1 MKSKTLN
8 LYILIII
15 IFITIKQTNLQDF
28 DDLEN
33 YERYGYPEDSNS
45 LNVVSIS
52 YELTYDE
59 TSIVKVTIKTYYEI
73 SQNIKFKA
81 FLKTDDELHEHLLE
95 CENEF
100 VDLISCVTSRNITLD
115 TSKKYFFYYN
125 KKKSESNITFDG
137 EDIYQDSNRI
147 SLIFNPEIEEGQILY
162 KDNKRFDVKN
172 DNNMVSGGY
181 LYITKKSKKVLQNNI
196 NGFNKNIELNN
207 FISHCGLA
215 GYRPQNT
222 LIAFKEAIRRGYKIV
237 DADLVFTKDKI
248 PVICHG
254 VKLNLVS
261 NGEGDLTEK
270 TFDELEKLDF
280 GSIFDPK
287 YKGEK
292 IMKFEELLKLC
303 KENDIILDLDIGHI
317 NFKYF
322 NNTDE
327 YIKIIIDLIE
337 KYGMINSIFIN
348 SHRAEVIQ
356 KFNSIKKNLVFSISQ
371 MNSKENMELINKQYN
386 NSSIK
391 IYNIDGLTTGGKINE
406 ELVKY
411 GISLGKKIKVS
422 KIDELDFANKVVS
435 WGVNFICTNNLH
447 PFLMRNEKEEPI
459 IATCT
464 QSSMDEEK
472 SECVI
477 DEDYN
482 LIDNEIYSIYY
493 SKNIYNLSED
503 IEEKPIG
510 EFKYVDTNL
519 LDEYYYDINHFDF
532 KNGNIKLNIS
542 NIVKKGETING
553 LVGPTYDDVAE
564 CYIYDLI
571 CKGNGNHMLDCNI
584 NKNDPD
590 KVPYDGDYKMYS
602 LEGYSLNKEQLY
614 YKLNY
619 HKNMR
624 RFKIAVLTIVI
635 VVIIICAIVYVVKM
649 RSKRNYHSMKINENG
664 YVSDDFLFR

>member
-8 LYILIII
+8 LYFSILII
-15 IFITIKQTNLQDF
+15 FLTIKQINLQDF
-28 DDLEN
+28 DELGN

-45 LNVVSIS
+45 LSVVSIS

-59 TSIVKVTIKTYYEI
+59 TSIIKVTIKTYYEI

-100 VDLISCVTSRNITLD
+100 VDSISCSTSKNITLD
-115 TSKKYFFYYN
+115 TNQKYFFYYN
-125 KKKSESNITFDG
+125 KKKSGSDITFDG
-137 EDIYQDSNRI
+137 EDEYQDSNRI
-147 SLIFNPEIEEGQILY
+147 SLIFNPEVEEGQILY
-162 KDNKRFDVKN
+162 KDDKKFYVKN

-181 LYITKKSKKVLQNNI
+181 LYITRKSKKILQKNI

-237 DADLVFTKDKI
+237 DAELVFTKDKI

-254 VKLNLVS
+254 AKLNLVS
-261 NGEGDLTEK
+261 NGEGYLTEK

-280 GSIFDPK
+280 GSIFDLK

-292 IMKFEELLKLC
+292 ILKFEELLKLC
-303 KENDIILDLDIGHI
+303 KENDIILDLDLGHV
-317 NFKYF
+317 NYKYF
-322 NNTDE
+322 EDTDE
-327 YIKIIIDLIE
+327 YIKIIIELIE

-348 SHRAEVIQ
+348 SHKVEVIE
-356 KFNSIKKNLVFSISQ
+356 KFHSLNKNIIFSISG
-371 MNSKENMELINKQYN
+371 MNSKENMESINKKYN

-391 IYNIDGLTTGGKINE
+391 IYNIGGLTTGGKINE
-406 ELVKY
+406 EIVKY
-411 GISLGKKIKVS
+411 GISLGKKIKAS
-422 KIDELDFANKVVS
+422 KIDEIDFANKVVS

-464 QSSMDEEK
+464 QSNMDEEK
-472 SECVI
+472 SECEI

-482 LIDNEIYSIYY
+482 LIDNEIYNIYY

-503 IEEKPIG
+503 IVEKPIG

-532 KNGNIKLNIS
+532 KNGIIKLNIS

-553 LVGPTYDDVAE
+553 LVGPTYDNVAE
-564 CYIYDLI
+564 CYIYDFT
-571 CKGNGNHMLDCNI
+571 CKGNGNHDLDCII
-584 NKNDPD
+584 NKKDPN
-590 KVPYDGDYKMYS
+590 KVSYDGDYKIYS

-619 HKNMR
+619 QKNLKR
-624 RFKIAVLTIVI
+624 LKISILTIVI
-635 VVIIICAIVYVVKM
+635 VVIIICIIVYVVKM
-649 RSKRNYHSMKINENG
+649 KSKGNYHSMRTNENG
-664 YVSDDFLFR
+664 NDDFLFR

>member
-8 LYILIII
+8 LYISILII
-15 IFITIKQTNLQDF
+15 FLTIKQINLQDF
-28 DDLEN
+28 DELGN
-33 YERYGYPEDSNS
+33 YERYGYPEDSNALS
-45 LNVVSIS
+45 VASIS

-59 TSIVKVTIKTYYEI
+59 TSVVKVTIKTYYEI
-73 SQNIKFKA
+73 SKNIKFKA
-81 FLKTDDELHEHLLE
+81 FLKTDDGLHEHPLE
-95 CENEF
+95 CQNEF
-100 VDLISCVTSRNITLD
+100 VDLISCLSSKNITLD
-115 TSKKYFFYYN
+115 TNKKYFFYYN
-125 KKKSESNITFDG
+125 KKKSGSDITFDG

-147 SLIFNPEIEEGQILY
+147 SFIFNPEIEEGQILY

-181 LYITKKSKKVLQNNI
+181 LYITRKSKKILQKNI

-222 LIAFKEAIRRGYKIV
+222 LIAFKEAIKRGYKIV

-254 VKLNLVS
+254 VQLNLVS

-270 TFDELEKLDF
+270 TFNELEKLDF
-280 GSIFDPK
+280 GSIFDLK

-292 IMKFEELLKLC
+292 ILKFEELLKLC
-303 KENDIILDLDIGHI
+303 KENDIILDLDLGHV
-317 NFKYF
+317 NYKYF
-322 NNTDE
+322 EGTDE
-327 YIKIIIDLIE
+327 YIKIIIELIE

-348 SHRAEVIQ
+348 SHKVEVIE
-356 KFNSIKKNLVFSISQ
+356 KFHSLNKNIIFSISG
-371 MNSKENMELINKQYN
+371 MNSKENMESINKKYN

-391 IYNIDGLTTGGKINE
+391 IYNIGGLTTGGKINE
-406 ELVKY
+406 EIVKY
-411 GISLGKKIKVS
+411 GISLGKKIKAS
-422 KIDELDFANKVVS
+422 KIDEIDFANKVVS

-464 QSSMDEEK
+464 QSNMDEEK
-472 SECVI
+472 SECEI

-482 LIDNEIYSIYY
+482 LIDNEIYNIYY

-503 IEEKPIG
+503 IVEKPIG

-532 KNGNIKLNIS
+532 KNGIIKLNIS

-553 LVGPTYDDVAE
+553 LVGPTYDNVAE
-564 CYIYDLI
+564 CYIYDFT
-571 CKGNGNHMLDCNI
+571 CKGNGNHDLDCII
-584 NKNDPD
+584 NKKDPN
-590 KVPYDGDYKMYS
+590 KVSYDGDYKIYS

-619 HKNMR
+619 QKNLKR
-624 RFKIAVLTIVI
+624 LKISILTIVV
-635 VVIIICAIVYVVKM
+635 VVIIICIIVYVIKM
-649 RSKRNYHSMKINENG
+649 KSKGNYHSMRINENG
-664 YVSDDFLFR
+664 NVDDDFLFR

>member
-8 LYILIII
+8 LYFSILII
-15 IFITIKQTNLQDF
+15 FLTIKQINLQDF
-28 DDLEN
+28 DELGN

-45 LNVVSIS
+45 LSVVSIS

-59 TSIVKVTIKTYYEI
+59 TSIIKVTIKTYYEI

-100 VDLISCVTSRNITLD
+100 VDLISCSTSKNITLD
-115 TSKKYFFYYN
+115 TNQKYFFYYN
-125 KKKSESNITFDG
+125 KKKSGSDIIFDG
-137 EDIYQDSNRI
+137 EDEYQDSNRI
-147 SLIFNPEIEEGQILY
+147 SLIFNPEVEEGQILY
-162 KDNKRFDVKN
+162 KDDKKFYVKN

-477 DEDYN
+477 DGDYN

>member
-8 LYILIII
+8 LYFSILII
-15 IFITIKQTNLQDF
+15 FLTIKQINLQDF
-28 DDLEN
+28 DELGN

-45 LNVVSIS
+45 LSVVSIS

-59 TSIVKVTIKTYYEI
+59 TSIIKVTIKTYYEI

-100 VDLISCVTSRNITLD
+100 VDLISCSTSKNITLD
-115 TSKKYFFYYN
+115 TNQKYFFYYN
-125 KKKSESNITFDG
+125 KKKSGSDITFDG
-137 EDIYQDSNRI
+137 EDEYQDSNRI
-147 SLIFNPEIEEGQILY
+147 SLIFNPEVEEGQILY
-162 KDNKRFDVKN
+162 KDDKKFYVKN

-181 LYITKKSKKVLQNNI
+181 LYITRKSKKILQKNI

-237 DADLVFTKDKI
+237 DAELVFTKDKI

-254 VKLNLVS
+254 AKLNLVS

-280 GSIFDPK
+280 GSIFDLK

-292 IMKFEELLKLC
+292 ILKFEELLKLC
-303 KENDIILDLDIGHI
+303 KENDIILDLDLGHV
-317 NFKYF
+317 NYKYF
-322 NNTDE
+322 EDTDE
-327 YIKIIIDLIE
+327 YIKIIIELIE

-348 SHRAEVIQ
+348 SHKVEVIE
-356 KFNSIKKNLVFSISQ
+356 KFHSLNKNIIFSISG
-371 MNSKENMELINKQYN
+371 MNSKENMESINKKYN

-391 IYNIDGLTTGGKINE
+391 IYNIGGLTTGGKINE
-406 ELVKY
+406 EIVKY
-411 GISLGKKIKVS
+411 GISLGKKIKAS
-422 KIDELDFANKVVS
+422 KIDEIDFANKVVS

-464 QSSMDEEK
+464 QSNMDEEK
-472 SECVI
+472 SECEI
-477 DEDYN
+477 DEDHN
-482 LIDNEIYSIYY
+482 LIDNEIYNIYY

-503 IEEKPIG
+503 IVEKPIG

-532 KNGNIKLNIS
+532 KNGIIKLNIS

-553 LVGPTYDDVAE
+553 LVGPTYDNVAE
-564 CYIYDLI
+564 CYIYDFT
-571 CKGNGNHMLDCNI
+571 CKGNSNHDLDCII
-584 NKNDPD
+584 NKKDPN
-590 KVPYDGDYKMYS
+590 KVSYDGDYKIYS

-619 HKNMR
+619 QKNLKR
-624 RFKIAVLTIVI
+624 LKISILTIVI
-635 VVIIICAIVYVVKM
+635 VVIIICIIVYVVKM
-649 RSKRNYHSMKINENG
+649 KSKGNYHSMRTNENG
-664 YVSDDFLFR
+664 NDDFLFR

>member
-8 LYILIII
+8 LYFSILII
-15 IFITIKQTNLQDF
+15 FLTIKQINLQDF
-28 DDLEN
+28 DELGN
-33 YERYGYPEDSNS
+33 YERYGYPENSNS
-45 LNVVSIS
+45 LSVVSIS

-59 TSIVKVTIKTYYEI
+59 TSIIKVTIKTYYEI

-100 VDLISCVTSRNITLD
+100 VDSISCSTSKNITLD
-115 TSKKYFFYYN
+115 TNQKYFFYYN
-125 KKKSESNITFDG
+125 KKKSGSDITFDG
-137 EDIYQDSNRI
+137 EDEYQDSNRI
-147 SLIFNPEIEEGQILY
+147 SLIFNPEVEEGQILY
-162 KDNKRFDVKN
+162 KDDKKFYVKN

-181 LYITKKSKKVLQNNI
+181 LYITRKSKKILQKNI

-237 DADLVFTKDKI
+237 DAELVFTKDKI

-254 VKLNLVS
+254 AKLNLVS

-280 GSIFDPK
+280 GSIFDLK

-292 IMKFEELLKLC
+292 ILKFEELLKLC
-303 KENDIILDLDIGHI
+303 KENDIILDLDLGHV
-317 NFKYF
+317 NYKYF
-322 NNTDE
+322 EGTDE
-327 YIKIIIDLIE
+327 YIKIIIELIE

-348 SHRAEVIQ
+348 SHKVEVIE
-356 KFNSIKKNLVFSISQ
+356 KFHSLNKNIIFSISG
-371 MNSKENMELINKQYN
+371 MNSKENMESINKKYN

-406 ELVKY
+406 EIVKY
-411 GISLGKKIKVS
+411 GISLGKKIKAS
-422 KIDELDFANKVVS
+422 KIDEIDFANKVVS

-464 QSSMDEEK
+464 QSNMDEEK
-472 SECVI
+472 SECEI

-482 LIDNEIYSIYY
+482 LIDNEIYNIYY

-503 IEEKPIG
+503 IVEKPIG

-532 KNGNIKLNIS
+532 KNGIIKLNIS

-553 LVGPTYDDVAE
+553 LVGPTYDNVAE
-564 CYIYDLI
+564 CYIYDFT
-571 CKGNGNHMLDCNI
+571 CKGNGNHDLDCII
-584 NKNDPD
+584 NKKDPN
-590 KVPYDGDYKMYS
+590 KVSYDGDYKIYS

-619 HKNMR
+619 QKNLKR
-624 RFKIAVLTIVI
+624 LKISILTIVV
-635 VVIIICAIVYVVKM
+635 VVIIICIIVYVVKM
-649 RSKRNYHSMKINENG
+649 KSKGNYHSMRTNENG
-664 YVSDDFLFR
+664 NDDFLFR

>member
-8 LYILIII
+8 LYFSILII
-15 IFITIKQTNLQDF
+15 FLTIKQINLQDF
-28 DDLEN
+28 DELGN
-33 YERYGYPEDSNS
+33 YERYGYSEDSNS
-45 LNVVSIS
+45 LSVVSIS

-59 TSIVKVTIKTYYEI
+59 TSIIKVTIKTYYEI

-81 FLKTDDELHEHLLE
+81 FLKTDDGLHEHPLE
-95 CENEF
+95 CQNEF
-100 VDLISCVTSRNITLD
+100 VDLISCSTSKNITLD
-115 TSKKYFFYYN
+115 TNQKYFFYYN
-125 KKKSESNITFDG
+125 KKKSGSDITFDG
-137 EDIYQDSNRI
+137 EDEYQDSNRI
-147 SLIFNPEIEEGQILY
+147 SLIFNPEVEEGQILY
-162 KDNKRFDVKN
+162 KDDKKFYVKN

-181 LYITKKSKKVLQNNI
+181 LYITRKSKKILQKNK

-237 DADLVFTKDKI
+237 DADVVFTKDKI

-254 VKLNLVS
+254 VQLNLVS

-280 GSIFDPK
+280 GSIFDLK

-292 IMKFEELLKLC
+292 ILKFEELLKLC
-303 KENDIILDLDIGHI
+303 KENDIILDLDLGHV
-317 NFKYF
+317 NYKYF
-322 NNTDE
+322 EDTDE
-327 YIKIIIDLIE
+327 YIKIIIELIE

-348 SHRAEVIQ
+348 SHKVEVIE
-356 KFNSIKKNLVFSISQ
+356 KFHSLDKNIIFSISG
-371 MNSKENMELINKQYN
+371 MNSKENMESINKKYN

-391 IYNIDGLTTGGKINE
+391 IYNIGGLTTGGKINE
-406 ELVKY
+406 EIVKY
-411 GISLGKKIKVS
+411 GISLGKKIKAS
-422 KIDELDFANKVVS
+422 KIDEIDFANKVVS

-464 QSSMDEEK
+464 QSNMDEEK
-472 SECVI
+472 SECEI

-482 LIDNEIYSIYY
+482 LIDNEIYNIYY

-503 IEEKPIG
+503 IVEKPIG

-532 KNGNIKLNIS
+532 KNGIIKLNIS

-553 LVGPTYDDVAE
+553 LVGPTYDNVAE
-564 CYIYDLI
+564 CYIYDFT
-571 CKGNGNHMLDCNI
+571 CKGNGNHDLDCII
-584 NKNDPD
+584 NKKDPN
-590 KVPYDGDYKMYS
+590 KVPYDDDYKIYS

-619 HKNMR
+619 QKNLKR
-624 RFKIAVLTIVI
+624 LKISILTIAI
-635 VVIIICAIVYVVKM
+635 VVIIISIIVYVVKM
-649 RSKRNYHSMKINENG
+649 RSKGNYHSMRTNENG
-664 YVSDDFLFR
+664 NDDFLFR

>member
-8 LYILIII
+8 FYFTILIL
-15 IFITIKQTNLQDF
+15 FLAIKQINLQDF
-28 DDLEN
+28 DELGN

-45 LNVVSIS
+45 LSVVSIS

-59 TSIVKVTIKTYYEI
+59 TSIIKVTIKTYYEI

-100 VDLISCVTSRNITLD
+100 VDLISCSTSKNITLD
-115 TSKKYFFYYN
+115 TNKKYFFYYN
-125 KKKSESNITFDG
+125 KKKSGSDITFDG
-137 EDIYQDSNRI
+137 EDEYQDSNRI
-147 SLIFNPEIEEGQILY
+147 SLIFNPEVEEGQILY
-162 KDNKRFDVKN
+162 KDDKKFYVKN

-181 LYITKKSKKVLQNNI
+181 LYITRKSKKILQKNI

-254 VKLNLVS
+254 AKLNLVS

-280 GSIFDPK
+280 GSIFDLK

-292 IMKFEELLKLC
+292 ILKFEELLKLC
-303 KENDIILDLDIGHI
+303 KENDIILDLDLGHV
-317 NFKYF
+317 NHKYF
-322 NNTDE
+322 EDTDE
-327 YIKIIIDLIE
+327 YIKIIIELIE

-348 SHRAEVIQ
+348 SHKVEVIE
-356 KFNSIKKNLVFSISQ
+356 KFHSLNKNIIFSISG
-371 MNSKENMELINKQYN
+371 MNSKENMESINKKYN

-391 IYNIDGLTTGGKINE
+391 IYNIGGLTTGGKINE
-406 ELVKY
+406 EIVKY
-411 GISLGKKIKVS
+411 GISLGKKIKAS
-422 KIDELDFANKVVS
+422 KIDEIDFANKVVS

-464 QSSMDEEK
+464 QSNMDEEK
-472 SECVI
+472 SECEI

-482 LIDNEIYSIYY
+482 LIDNEIYNIYY

-503 IEEKPIG
+503 IVEKPIG

-532 KNGNIKLNIS
+532 KNGIIKLNIS

-553 LVGPTYDDVAE
+553 LVGPTYDNVAE
-564 CYIYDLI
+564 CYIYDFI
-571 CKGNGNHMLDCNI
+571 CKGNGNHDLDCII
-584 NKNDPD
+584 NKKDPN
-590 KVPYDGDYKMYS
+590 KVSYDGDYKIYS

-619 HKNMR
+619 QKNLKR
-624 RFKIAVLTIVI
+624 LKISILTIVI
-635 VVIIICAIVYVVKM
+635 VVIIISIIVYVVKM
-649 RSKRNYHSMKINENG
+649 RSKGNYHSMRTNENG
-664 YVSDDFLFR
+664 NDDFLFR

>member
-8 LYILIII
+8 LYFSILII
-15 IFITIKQTNLQDF
+15 FLAMKQINLQDF
-28 DDLEN
+28 DELGN

-45 LNVVSIS
+45 LSVVSIS

-59 TSIVKVTIKTYYEI
+59 TSIIKVTIKTYYEI

-100 VDLISCVTSRNITLD
+100 VDLISCSTSKNITLD
-115 TSKKYFFYYN
+115 TNKKYFFYYN
-125 KKKSESNITFDG
+125 KKKSGSDITFDG
-137 EDIYQDSNRI
+137 EDEYQDSNRI
-147 SLIFNPEIEEGQILY
+147 SLIFNPEVEEGQILY
-162 KDNKRFDVKN
+162 KDDKKFYVKN

-181 LYITKKSKKVLQNNI
+181 LYITRKSKKILQKNI

-237 DADLVFTKDKI
+237 DAELVFTKDKI

-254 VKLNLVS
+254 AKLNLVS

-280 GSIFDPK
+280 GSIFDLK

-292 IMKFEELLKLC
+292 ILKFEELLKLC
-303 KENDIILDLDIGHI
+303 KENDIILDLDLGHV
-317 NFKYF
+317 NYKYF
-322 NNTDE
+322 EDTDE
-327 YIKIIIDLIE
+327 YIKIIIELIE

-348 SHRAEVIQ
+348 SHKVEVIE
-356 KFNSIKKNLVFSISQ
+356 KFHSLNKNIIFSISG
-371 MNSKENMELINKQYN
+371 MNSKENMESINKKYN

-391 IYNIDGLTTGGKINE
+391 IYNIGGLTTGGKINE
-406 ELVKY
+406 EIVKY
-411 GISLGKKIKVS
+411 GISLGKKIKAS
-422 KIDELDFANKVVS
+422 KIDEIDFANKVVS

-464 QSSMDEEK
+464 QSNMDEEK
-472 SECVI
+472 SECEI

-482 LIDNEIYSIYY
+482 LIDNEIYNIYY

-503 IEEKPIG
+503 IVEKPIG

-532 KNGNIKLNIS
+532 KNGIIKLNIS

-553 LVGPTYDDVAE
+553 LVGPTYDNVAE
-564 CYIYDLI
+564 CYIYDFT
-571 CKGNGNHMLDCNI
+571 CKGNGNHDLDCII
-584 NKNDPD
+584 NKKDPN
-590 KVPYDGDYKMYS
+590 KVPYDGDYKIYS

-619 HKNMR
+619 QKNLKR
-624 RFKIAVLTIVI
+624 LKISILTIVV
-635 VVIIICAIVYVVKM
+635 VVIIICIIVYVIKM
-649 RSKRNYHSMKINENG
+649 KSKGNYHSMRTNENG
-664 YVSDDFLFR
+664 NDDFLFR

>member
-8 LYILIII
+8 LYFSILII
-15 IFITIKQTNLQDF
+15 FLTIKQINLQDF
-28 DDLEN
+28 DELGN

-45 LNVVSIS
+45 LSVVSIS

-59 TSIVKVTIKTYYEI
+59 TSIIKVTIKTYYEI

-100 VDLISCVTSRNITLD
+100 VDLISCSTSKNITLD
-115 TSKKYFFYYN
+115 TNQKYFFYYN
-125 KKKSESNITFDG
+125 KKKSGSDITFDG
-137 EDIYQDSNRI
+137 EDEYQDSNRI
-147 SLIFNPEIEEGQILY
+147 SLIFNPEVEEGQILY
-162 KDNKRFDVKN
+162 KDDKKFYVKN

-181 LYITKKSKKVLQNNI
+181 LYITRKSKKILQKNI

-237 DADLVFTKDKI
+237 DAELVFTKDKI

-254 VKLNLVS
+254 VQLNLVS

-280 GSIFDPK
+280 GSIFDLK

-292 IMKFEELLKLC
+292 ILKFEELLKLC
-303 KENDIILDLDIGHI
+303 KENDIILDLDLGHV
-317 NFKYF
+317 NYKYF
-322 NNTDE
+322 EDTDE
-327 YIKIIIDLIE
+327 YIKIIIELIE

-348 SHRAEVIQ
+348 SHKVEVIE
-356 KFNSIKKNLVFSISQ
+356 KFHSLNKNIIFSISG
-371 MNSKENMELINKQYN
+371 MNSKENMESINKKYN

-391 IYNIDGLTTGGKINE
+391 IYNIGGLTTGGKINE
-406 ELVKY
+406 EIVKY
-411 GISLGKKIKVS
+411 GISLGKKIKAS
-422 KIDELDFANKVVS
+422 KIDEIDFANKVVS

-464 QSSMDEEK
+464 QSNMDEEK
-472 SECVI
+472 SECEI

-482 LIDNEIYSIYY
+482 LIDNEIYNIYY

-503 IEEKPIG
+503 IVEKPIG

-532 KNGNIKLNIS
+532 KNGIIKLNIS
-542 NIVKKGETING
+542 NIVKKGEKING
-553 LVGPTYDDVAE
+553 LVGPTYDNVAE
-564 CYIYDLI
+564 CYIYDFT
-571 CKGNGNHMLDCNI
+571 CKGNGNHDLDCII
-584 NKNDPD
+584 NKKDPN
-590 KVPYDGDYKMYS
+590 KVSYDGDYKIYS

-619 HKNMR
+619 QKNLKR
-624 RFKIAVLTIVI
+624 LKISILTIVI
-635 VVIIICAIVYVVKM
+635 VVIIICIIVYVVKM
-649 RSKRNYHSMKINENG
+649 KSKGNYHSMRTNENG
-664 YVSDDFLFR
+664 NDDFLVR

>member
-8 LYILIII
+8 LYFSILII
-15 IFITIKQTNLQDF
+15 FLTIKQINLQDF
-28 DDLEN
+28 DELGN

-45 LNVVSIS
+45 LSVVSIS

-59 TSIVKVTIKTYYEI
+59 TSIIKVTIKTYYEI

-100 VDLISCVTSRNITLD
+100 VDLISCSTSKNITLD
-115 TSKKYFFYYN
+115 TNKKYFFYYN
-125 KKKSESNITFDG
+125 KKKSGSDITFDG
-137 EDIYQDSNRI
+137 EDEYQDSNRI
-147 SLIFNPEIEEGQILY
+147 SLIFNPEVEEGQILY
-162 KDNKRFDVKN
+162 KDDKKFYVKN

-181 LYITKKSKKVLQNNI
+181 LYITRKSKKILQKNI

-254 VKLNLVS
+254 VQLNLVS

-280 GSIFDPK
+280 GSIFDLK

-292 IMKFEELLKLC
+292 ILKFEELLKLC
-303 KENDIILDLDIGHI
+303 KENDIILDLDLGHV
-317 NFKYF
+317 NYKYF
-322 NNTDE
+322 EGTDE
-327 YIKIIIDLIE
+327 YIKIIIELIE

-348 SHRAEVIQ
+348 SHKVEVIE
-356 KFNSIKKNLVFSISQ
+356 KFHSLNKNIIFSISG
-371 MNSKENMELINKQYN
+371 MNSKENMESINKKYN

-391 IYNIDGLTTGGKINE
+391 IYNIGGLTTGGKINE
-406 ELVKY
+406 EIVKY
-411 GISLGKKIKVS
+411 GISSGKKIKAS
-422 KIDELDFANKVVS
+422 KIDEIDFANKVVS

-464 QSSMDEEK
+464 QSNMDEEK
-472 SECVI
+472 SECEI

-482 LIDNEIYSIYY
+482 LIDNEIYNIYY

-503 IEEKPIG
+503 IVEKPIG

-532 KNGNIKLNIS
+532 KNGIIKLNIS

-553 LVGPTYDDVAE
+553 LVGPTYDNVAE
-564 CYIYDLI
+564 CYIYDFI
-571 CKGNGNHMLDCNI
+571 CKGNGNHDLDCII
-584 NKNDPD
+584 NKKDPN
-590 KVPYDGDYKMYS
+590 KVSYDGDYKIYS

-619 HKNMR
+619 QKNLKR
-624 RFKIAVLTIVI
+624 LKISILTIVI
-635 VVIIICAIVYVVKM
+635 VVIIISIIVYVVKM
-649 RSKRNYHSMKINENG
+649 RSKGNYHSMRTNENG
-664 YVSDDFLFR
+664 NDDFLFR

>member
-1 MKSKTLN
+1 MKSKTFN
-8 LYILIII
+8 FYFTILIL
-15 IFITIKQTNLQDF
+15 FLTIKQINLQDF
-28 DDLEN
+28 DELGN

-45 LNVVSIS
+45 LSVVSIS

-59 TSIVKVTIKTYYEI
+59 TSLVKVTIKTYYEI

-100 VDLISCVTSRNITLD
+100 VDLISCSTSKNITLD
-115 TSKKYFFYYN
+115 TNQKYFFYYN
-125 KKKSESNITFDG
+125 KKKSGSDITFDG

-172 DNNMVSGGY
+172 DNNMVSGGL
-181 LYITKKSKKVLQNNI
+181 LYITKKSKKILQKNK
-196 NGFNKNIELNN
+196 NGFNKNFELNN

-261 NGEGDLTEK
+261 NGEGDLSEK

-280 GSIFDPK
+280 GSIFDLK

-292 IMKFEELLKLC
+292 ILKFEDLLKLC
-303 KENDIILDLDIGHI
+303 KENEIIIDLDLGHI

-327 YIKIIIDLIE
+327 YIKIIIELIE
-337 KYGMINSIFIN
+337 KYGMLNSIFFN
-348 SHRAEVIQ
+348 SHRAEVIK
-356 KFNSIKKNLVFSISQ
+356 KFLSINKNLVFAISG
-371 MNSKENMELINKQYN
+371 MNSKENMELINNKFH

-391 IYNIDGLTTGGKINE
+391 IYSIGGLTTGGKINE
-406 ELVKY
+406 EIVKY
-411 GISLGKKIKVS
+411 GISSGKKIKAS
-422 KIDELDFANKVVS
+422 KIDEIDFANKVVS

-459 IATCT
+459 IATCS
-464 QSSMDEEK
+464 QSNMNEEV
-472 SECVI
+472 SECEINEVH
-477 DEDYN
+477 N

-503 IEEKPIG
+503 IVEKPIG

-532 KNGNIKLNIS
+532 KNGIIKLNIS
-542 NIVKKGETING
+542 NIVEKGETING
-553 LVGPTYDDVAE
+553 LVGPTYDNVAE
-564 CYIYDLI
+564 CYIYDFI
-571 CKGNGNHMLDCNI
+571 CKGNGNHMLDCTI
-584 NKNDPD
+584 NKNDPN
-590 KVPYDGDYKMYS
+590 KVPYDGDYKIYS

-619 HKNMR
+619 QKNMR
-624 RFKIAVLTIVI
+624 RFKISVLTIVI
-635 VVIIICAIVYVVKM
+635 AVIIICAIIYVVKM
-649 RSKRNYHSMKINENG
+649 RSKGNYHSMRINENG
-664 YVSDDFLFR
+664 NVDDDFLFR